1 MSHDPEKD
9 PGRSEYLNDYYS
21 QTIVP
26 DLERTFYTKML
37 GLTDGH
43 CDYVTINENEQMESI
58 TIYFD
63 EELIRVIEFRFSSN
77 RVKKVGM
84 WTGLLTK
91 L

>member
-1 MSHDPEKD
+1 
-9 PGRSEYLNDYYS
+9 
-21 QTIVP
+21 
-26 DLERTFYTKML
+26 
-37 GLTDGH
+37 
-43 CDYVTINENEQMESI
+43 MESI

>member
-1 MSHDPEKD
+1 MFMRTVDLYVCASLHSIHGIRISMSHDPEKD

-43 CDYVTINENEQMESI
+43 CDYVTINENE
-58 TIYFD
+58 
-63 EELIRVIEFRFSSN
+63 
-77 RVKKVGM
+77 
-84 WTGLLTK
+84 
-91 L
+91 

>member
-43 CDYVTINENEQMESI
+43 CDYVTINENE
-58 TIYFD
+58 
-63 EELIRVIEFRFSSN
+63 
-77 RVKKVGM
+77 
-84 WTGLLTK
+84 
-91 L
+91 